1 MILQELLD
9 KMEKVNSDK
18 IIIKFYDENMN
29 MEREID
35 PNSFDKFVA
44 SNGNVEIRTIVPID
58 YRIIVKI
65 SNPNR

>member
-35 PNSFDKFVA
+35 PNSFDKFIA
-44 SNGNVEIRTIVPID
+44 SNSNVEIRTIIPID

-65 SNPNR
+65 SNPNI

>member
-9 KMEKVNSDK
+9 KIEKVNSDK

-35 PNSFDKFVA
+35 PNNFDKFIA
-44 SNGNVEIRTIVPID
+44 INGNVEIRTIIPID
-58 YRIIVKI
+58 YRIVVKI
-65 SNPNR
+65 SNPNK